1 MEKCELGS
9 LKDLYEPWFYDIS
22 SSKDLC
28 LLVVELSG
36 DTQSLANRDQQL
48 S

>member
-1 MEKCELGS
+1 MGSVIVCECGSRDLG
-9 LKDLYEPWFYDIS
+9 
-22 SSKDLC
+22 

-36 DTQSLANRDQQL
+36 DTQSPANRDQLL